1 MAGLR
6 ANSRHVQEFRQG
18 RGQIGMG
25 PDDLPDD
32 LSDDEQPRVKIHPPI
47 YKGTPGERPDA
58 VIYAAEDWMEVM
70 RVRRDDFITKFKYTL
85 NHLAREW
92 YHSLDLDQ
100 FRGDWNWF
108 TTHFSRYFSTQGR
121 NIKHLHERWRT
132 FSFDPAN
139 DDIEEYIRDV
149 KEAAKQLGHGDDTV
163 INLLKATMPTELYGT
178 LYGHNNLPQLCTML
192 KDIYA
197 RKPQA
202 AASSTT
208 TTPGASA
215 PFTMI
220 KASPRTPELT
230 LEDKLTHLTDTLYR
244 MDIDSKPPKKP
255 FKPFI
260 TPPCRRFRGSF
271 DKGRSGKGGQFGQ
284 FGQSDR
290 RNRFTSN
297 REDLDL
303 DYLLKNLTKVLT
315 RRGPEYL
322 ERLLAKT
329 KVRCYKCREFD
340 IIGTSV
346 RWMTSQNKMTPTTPK
361 GLKIICIPIQAQMY
375 SPRCK

>member
-1 MAGLR
+1 
-6 ANSRHVQEFRQG
+6 
-18 RGQIGMG
+18 MG

-47 YKGTPGERPDA
+47 FKGTPGERPDTH
-58 VIYAAEDWMEVM
+58 IYAAEDWMEAM
-70 RVRRDDFITKFKYTL
+70 RVRRDDFITKFKHTL

-149 KEAAKQLGHGDDTV
+149 KEAAKQLGHGDDAV

-197 RKPQA
+197 HKPQA

-215 PFTMI
+215 
-220 KASPRTPELT
+220 
-230 LEDKLTHLTDTLYR
+230 HLMDTLYR

-260 TPPCRRFRGSF
+260 TPPHRRFRGSF
-271 DKGRSGKGGQFGQ
+271 DKGRSGRGGQFGQ
-284 FGQSDR
+284 FGQFDR
-290 RNRFTSN
+290 KNRFTSN
-297 REDLDL
+297 RGRFRP
-303 DYLLKNLTKVLT
+303 
-315 RRGPEYL
+315 RRPFEKFDKSPNNKRPRVSG
-322 ERLLAKT
+322 KT
-329 KVRCYKCREFD
+329 INKDKVRCYKCREFGHYRD
-340 IIGTSV
+340 ECLV
-346 RWMTSQNKMTPTTPK
+346 DDRKPK
-361 GLKIICIPIQAQMY
+361 QDVHQQPQKV
-375 SPRCK
+375 

>member
-1 MAGLR
+1 
-6 ANSRHVQEFRQG
+6 
-18 RGQIGMG
+18 MG

-47 YKGTPGERPDA
+47 FKGTPGERPDA
-58 VIYAAEDWMEVM
+58 HIYAAEDWMEVM
-70 RVRRDDFITKFKYTL
+70 RVRRDHYITKFKHTL

-100 FRGDWNWF
+100 FRGDWNQF

-149 KEAAKQLGHGDDTV
+149 KEATKQLGHGDDTV

-197 RKPQA
+197 HKPQA
-202 AASSTT
+202 AASSTA

-220 KASPRTPELT
+220 KASPRTPEPT
-230 LEDKLTHLTDTLYR
+230 LEDNLTHLMDTLYR
-244 MDIDSKPPKKP
+244 MDIDSKTPKKP
-255 FKPFI
+255 FKSFI

-271 DKGRSGKGGQFGQ
+271 DKGRGGKGGWFGQ

-290 RNRFTSN
+290 GNRFTSN
-297 REDLDL
+297 RGRFRPRRPFVKFD
-303 DYLLKNLTKVLT
+303 KSPNNKRPRVL
-315 RRGPEYL
+315 G
-322 ERLLAKT
+322 KT
-329 KVRCYKCREFD
+329 INKDKVRCYKCRDFGHYRDECTVD
-340 IIGTSV
+340 D
-346 RWMTSQNKMTPTTPK
+346 RKPK
-361 GLKIICIPIQAQMY
+361 QDDTNSPKRFEDYTYTY
-375 SPRCK
+375 SGPDANELYVP

>member
-1 MAGLR
+1 
-6 ANSRHVQEFRQG
+6 
-18 RGQIGMG
+18 MG

-47 YKGTPGERPDA
+47 FKRTPGERPDTH
-58 VIYAAEDWMEVM
+58 IYAAEDWVEAM
-70 RVRRDDFITKFKYTL
+70 RVRRDDFITKFKHTL

-100 FRGDWNWF
+100 FRGDWDRF

-139 DDIEEYIRDV
+139 NDIEEYIRDV
-149 KEAAKQLGHGDDTV
+149 KEAAKQLGHGDDAV
-163 INLLKATMPTELYGT
+163 VNLLKATMPTELYGT

-197 RKPQA
+197 RKPPA

-208 TTPGASA
+208 TTPGAAA

-220 KASPRTPELT
+220 KALPRTPELT

-255 FKPFI
+255 FKPLYY
-260 TPPCRRFRGSF
+260 PS
-271 DKGRSGKGGQFGQ
+271 S
-284 FGQSDR
+284 
-290 RNRFTSN
+290 
-297 REDLDL
+297 
-303 DYLLKNLTKVLT
+303 
-315 RRGPEYL
+315 
-322 ERLLAKT
+322 
-329 KVRCYKCREFD
+329 
-340 IIGTSV
+340 
-346 RWMTSQNKMTPTTPK
+346 
-361 GLKIICIPIQAQMY
+361 
-375 SPRCK
+375 